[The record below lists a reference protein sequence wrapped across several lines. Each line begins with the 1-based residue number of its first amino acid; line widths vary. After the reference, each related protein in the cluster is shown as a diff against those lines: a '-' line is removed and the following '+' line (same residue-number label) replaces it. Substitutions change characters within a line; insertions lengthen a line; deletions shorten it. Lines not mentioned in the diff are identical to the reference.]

1 MSAIPGEPHKPR
13 PNEIV
18 LKDGRKLKLKL
29 PPGMPAP
36 VKPVATEE
44 RGSAEPPRDNP
55 APPHNPL
62 HGGL

>member
-1 MSAIPGEPHKPR
+1 MSAIPGEPLKRKP
-13 PNEIV
+13 PELT

-36 VKPVATEE
+36 VQPLTTGE
-44 RGSAEPPRDNP
+44 RGAEEPPRDDP
-55 APPHNPL
+55 GPRHNPL